1 MDRGATGLDERGSM
15 SRFTDDPENAEMGD
29 LSGLSKNQCFLDGV
43 EFGIFIQAN
52 SIAKVQGV
60 TDRHKMRS
68 CHRERVKLFFE
79 VNGPEPDTKWI
90 NDDFVSVRI
99 GNA

>member
-1 MDRGATGLDERGSM
+1 M
-15 SRFTDDPENAEMGD
+15 SKFTNDPENAEMGD
-29 LSGLSKNQCFLDGV
+29 LSGLSRNQCFLDGV

-52 SIAKVQGV
+52 SVAKVQGV

-68 CHRERVKLFFE
+68 CHRERVKMFFE
-79 VNGPEPDTKWI
+79 VNGYDTDIQWI

-99 GNA
+99 GHA

>member
-1 MDRGATGLDERGSM
+1 M
-15 SRFTDDPENAEMGD
+15 FNNDPENADIGS
-29 LSGLSKNQCFLDGV
+29 LSGLSRNQCFLDGV

-52 SIAKVQGV
+52 SMAKVQGV

-68 CHRERVKLFFE
+68 CHLDRVKMFFE
-79 VNGPEPDTKWI
+79 INGPEPDIKWI

-99 GNA
+99 GDA